1 MVLAHIPL
9 AMLYVLV
16 ITGLVV
22 MTAFSNMSEVIA
34 KSGHGNKNNGI
45 GKSSNNND
53 AAFIQVCCTW
63 GNKLD
68 DGILTYEIVDGGSG
82 NSNNGNLLARQAVIA
97 AINEWNKD
105 INGIKL
111 VESSSNT
118 DSSSSGSSNNS
129 PDILIK
135 LNAKA
140 IKVKNSALIS
150 SSGKSVAPDKRIR
163 LAIPGESQL
172 EFGANGFMSQ
182 VQVTVSNSIFGNSLD
197 EGQLKQIAMH
207 EIGHALGIGHAS
219 FTGDLMSPIISPGS
233 TATISQCDINGVLQA
248 NEWRFT
254 GDNPQSPH
262 VNHVNC

>member
-1 MVLAHIPL
+1 
-9 AMLYVLV
+9 
-16 ITGLVV
+16 
-22 MTAFSNMSEVIA
+22 MSEVIA

-45 GKSSNNND
+45 GKSSNNNRQGSD
-53 AAFIQVCCTW
+53 TSFVQVCCTW
-63 GNKLD
+63 GNKLE
-68 DGILTYEIVDGGSG
+68 DGILTYKIVDGGSG
-82 NSNNGNLLARQAVIA
+82 NSNNGDLLARQAVID

-105 INGIKL
+105 ISGIKM

-118 DSSSSGSSNNS
+118 DSSGSGSDNS

-140 IKVKNSALIS
+140 IKVKNSAVIS
-150 SSGKSVAPDKRIR
+150 SSGKGGSHSVAPDKRIR

-172 EFGANGFMSQ
+172 ELGSNGFLSQ
-182 VQVTVSNSIFGNSLD
+182 VQVTISNSIFGNSLD

-219 FTGDLMSPIISPGS
+219 FTGDLMSPIVNPASKV
-233 TATISQCDINGVLQA
+233 TISQCDINAVLQA
-248 NEWRFT
+248 NQWKVT
-254 GDNPQSPH
+254 GDNPQSPN